1 VLCFSETFLA
11 SLYNQKDRSSETA
24 FNSAVMISADL
35 IKRHFEQLGEE
46 NDKKVMINICTKLR
60 DDKKA
65 LAAIYLT

>member
-1 VLCFSETFLA
+1 
-11 SLYNQKDRSSETA
+11 
-24 FNSAVMISADL
+24 MISADL